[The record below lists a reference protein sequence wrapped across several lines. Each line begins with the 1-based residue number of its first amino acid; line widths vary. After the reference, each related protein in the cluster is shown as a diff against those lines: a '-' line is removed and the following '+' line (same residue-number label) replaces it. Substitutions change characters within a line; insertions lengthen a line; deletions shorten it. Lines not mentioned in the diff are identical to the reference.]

1 MRILLIILVVIFFL
15 ALLIYFLGKSNFIVG
30 ERTLT
35 FEEKIVVLHH
45 PEGSYTINFAT
56 PGNYKIYQGISP
68 TSIDWTK
75 KVAEIANNKQTVID
89 NKEQSARLFFGIID
103 TLQQD
108 TAIVSERLIPMQG
121 TNNFRDIGGIPT
133 TDGRYTK
140 WGMIYRS
147 GRLEELTDADID
159 RFRALGIQQVFDFR
173 NDIEIGK
180 SPDRLPDDYQ
190 GEYTQLPIVDKEG
203 KAYKEM
209 KRRVFFG
216 ERRAETKELFTTV
229 MSKFADSSVL
239 DFKPLFDKLLVTD
252 KPLLYHCTGGK
263 DRTGYATAII
273 LSILGVDKE
282 TIISEYLMSNY
293 YKYEKALASMKKLR
307 YAGLD
312 KETTAALFLV
322 QQEYIEKVFDII
334 ENDFGGMDN
343 YLEVKFGIDEAKR
356 NLFKEKYTYPAA
368 VYLPEEEELS
378 NWT

>member
-1 MRILLIILVVIFFL
+1 MRFFLIFLAVILIIVLVVFVM
-15 ALLIYFLGKSNFIVG
+15 GKSDFVVG
-30 ERTLT
+30 KKSLT
-35 FEEKIVVLHH
+35 FEEEISVLHDV
-45 PEGSYTINFAT
+45 GGDYTVNFSA
-56 PGNYKIYQGISP
+56 PGDYKIYQGLSPQTINWKKPVAAISA
-68 TSIDWTK
+68 SDEVVIKNEK
-75 KVAEIANNKQTVID
+75 KAN
-89 NKEQSARLFFGIID
+89 RLFFGVVD
-103 TLQQD
+103 ATKKD

-147 GRLEELTDADID
+147 GRLEQLTDTDIK
-159 RFRALGIQQVFDFR
+159 RFEELNIQQVYDFR

-180 SPDRLPDDYQ
+180 APDRLPDNYT
-190 GEYTQLPIVDKEG
+190 GEYVQLPIVDKEG
-203 KAYKEM
+203 KAYQEM

-216 ERRAETKELFTTV
+216 ERRGETKELFTTV
-229 MSKFADSSVL
+229 MSKFADSSSL
-239 DFKPLFDKLLVTD
+239 DFKPLFDKLLVID
-252 KPLLYHCTGGK
+252 EPLLYHCTGGK

-293 YKYEKALASMKKLR
+293 YKYEKALASMKRLR

-312 KETTAALFLV
+312 SETTSALYLV

-343 YLEVKFGIDEAKR
+343 YLKVKFGINEAKR
-356 NLFKEKYTYPAA
+356 NLLKEKYTYPAA
-368 VYLPEEEELS
+368 VYLPEEEELEEEK
-378 NWT
+378 

>member
-1 MRILLIILVVIFFL
+1 M
-15 ALLIYFLGKSNFIVG
+15 GKSDFVVG
-30 ERTLT
+30 DKTLT
-35 FEEKIVVLHH
+35 FEEKISVLHNE
-45 PEGSYTINFAT
+45 EGNYTINFST
-56 PGNYKIYQGISP
+56 SGYYKIYQGLSP
-68 TSIDWTK
+68 KSINWSK
-75 KVAEIANNKQTVID
+75 IVAEVSNTNKAVIE
-89 NKEQSARLFFGIID
+89 NKEQATRLFFGVID
-103 TLQQD
+103 TLKKD

-147 GRLEELTDADID
+147 GRLESLTEADID
-159 RFRALGIQQVFDFR
+159 RFRDLDIQQVYDFR

-180 SPDRLPDDYQ
+180 APDRLPDDYK

-203 KAYKEM
+203 KAYQEM

-216 ERRAETKELFTTV
+216 ERRGETKELFTTV
-229 MSKFADSSVL
+229 MSKFADSSAL
-239 DFKPLFDKLLVTD
+239 DFKPLFDKLLVTNA
-252 KPLLYHCTGGK
+252 PLLYHCTGGK

-293 YKYEKALASMKKLR
+293 YKYEKALASMDKLR

-312 KETTAALFLV
+312 SETTSALFLV
-322 QQEYIEKVFDII
+322 QQEYIEKVFEII

-356 NLFKEKYTYPAA
+356 NLLKEKYTYPAA
-368 VYLPEEEELS
+368 VYLPTEEELVEG
-378 NWT
+378 

>member
-1 MRILLIILVVIFFL
+1 MRILLLLTAIILIL
-15 ALLIYFLGKSNFIVG
+15 AMIAYFMGKSDFVVG
-30 ERTLT
+30 EKTLT
-35 FEEKIVVLHH
+35 FEEKISVLHNE
-45 PEGSYTINFAT
+45 EGNYTINFST
-56 PGNYKIYQGISP
+56 SGYYKIYQGLSP
-68 TSIDWTK
+68 KSINWSK
-75 KVAEIANNKQTVID
+75 IVAEVSNTNKAVIE
-89 NKEQSARLFFGIID
+89 NKEQATRLFFGVID
-103 TLQQD
+103 TLKKD

-147 GRLEELTDADID
+147 GRLESLTEADID
-159 RFRALGIQQVFDFR
+159 RFRDLDIQQVFDFR

-180 SPDRLPDDYQ
+180 APDRLPDDYK

-203 KAYKEM
+203 KAYQEM

-216 ERRAETKELFTTV
+216 ERRGETKELFTTV
-229 MSKFADSSVL
+229 MSKFADSSAL
-239 DFKPLFDKLLVTD
+239 DFKPLFDKLLVTNA
-252 KPLLYHCTGGK
+252 PLLYHCTGGK

-293 YKYEKALASMKKLR
+293 YKYEKALASMDKLR

-312 KETTAALFLV
+312 SETTSALFLV
-322 QQEYIEKVFDII
+322 QQEYIEKVFEII

-356 NLFKEKYTYPAA
+356 NLLKEKYTYPAA
-368 VYLPEEEELS
+368 VYLPTEEELVEG
-378 NWT
+378 